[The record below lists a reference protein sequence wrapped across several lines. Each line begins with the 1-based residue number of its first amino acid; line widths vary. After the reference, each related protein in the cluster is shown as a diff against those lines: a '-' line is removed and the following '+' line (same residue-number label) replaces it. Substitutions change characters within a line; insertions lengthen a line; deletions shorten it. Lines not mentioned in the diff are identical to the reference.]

1 MPQAIPAAAAAFAN
15 WAFAATGLAY
25 GGTAHAI
32 VTAALYYGAQAT
44 IYTAVSMGLS
54 AVARAQMP
62 DPEGQKLP
70 RKQARPVRFV
80 AVGGPSR
87 MSGAFMLREA
97 NGNKYGAVLAVCEGR
112 LASITRVYEHDN
124 IVTRNAEGWVQGLP
138 GEMFGSG
145 DLLQIQTRLGNPTE
159 THYSMLTRDFG
170 SYWPPSC
177 RGDGIASVGIFAQH
191 RSRESFARHFAN
203 GEPSVSI
210 VGAAVCY
217 DWRDPSQSRTNPAT
231 WKMSWNPVVWLVFI
245 EWHRHGRSWERSIAP
260 VLAALKVE
268 ADYCDQV
275 VTRNGVS
282 EARYRCAGNYPV
294 NTEPQA
300 VRESILATFDGW
312 LSSDGR
318 GRLVIKAGRYVPPT
332 FTLTAEH
339 IQGYSWRAFQTDEEA
354 CNALIVSY
362 VDGDKDYTEIE
373 AGTVFDQA
381 DINARNGKERSE
393 PLQLP
398 LCPSGT
404 QGMELGRR
412 KMTRLTAERQGQVRA
427 DIYGLNGLGER
438 FIRIQNP
445 ELSSMADVVVEVMN
459 VELDLANA
467 QVVFDIIKADV
478 NIDGGAAPPPN
489 VPDADKPP
497 VVPGGQEA
505 ARKWI
510 SRSVTYVTSA
520 DEHSISII
528 AHKAYFSDGSTV
540 DIPAGKVTG
549 LSELT
554 EYGVFWKEGVGFS
567 AAPSPAA
574 SHLTTGSWI
583 FIDWQSTADAEGGYP
598 ELPTPPGGHCPQE
611 DEPLLLSNED
621 HTGPGETIRA
631 GDVVPGETWVW
642 TRHERTG
649 AWGAFL
655 VVAAVRRPSE
665 LMSLVMRD
673 GRSPKF
679 SPLHRMGLANGKFRR
694 LADLCCGNA
703 LDGTGPGTVERVEPA
718 GEGWVIRLTV
728 DDAATFVIDGLL
740 CHNIKMTPE
749 FPGAV

>member
-70 RKQARPVRFV
+70 RKQPRPVRV
-80 AVGGPSR
+80 HALGGPSR

-112 LASITRVYEHDN
+112 LASIIRVYEHDN
-124 IVTRNAEGWVQGLP
+124 IVTRNSEGWVQGLP

-145 DLLQIQTRLGNPTE
+145 DLLQIQTRLGNPVE

-170 SYWPPSC
+170 SYWPTSC
-177 RGDGIASVGIFAQH
+177 RGDGIASIGIFAQH

-217 DWRDPSQSRTNPAT
+217 DWRDPSQSRSNPAT

-268 ADYCDQV
+268 ADYCDQI
-275 VTRNGVS
+275 VTRNGVT

-312 LSSDGR
+312 LSTDGR
-318 GRLVIKAGRYVPPT
+318 GRLVIKAGRYVAPT

-354 CNALIVSY
+354 CNALVISF
-362 VDGDKDYTEIE
+362 VDGDKDYTEVE

-381 DINARNGKERSE
+381 DIDARNGMERSE

-398 LCPSGT
+398 LCPSAT
-404 QGMELGRR
+404 QSMELGRR

-478 NIDGGAAPPPN
+478 NIDGGAAPAPN
-489 VPDADKPP
+489 VPEAEKPP
-497 VVPGGQEA
+497 VVPGGQEP
-505 ARKWI
+505 ARI
-510 SRSVTYVTSA
+510 LVNRTVQFPTSA
-520 DEHSISII
+520 TADTISIV
-528 AHKAYFSDGSTV
+528 AFSGVLPDGSAL
-540 DIPAGKVTG
+540 DLPAATLTG
-549 LSELT
+549 LASLT
-554 EYGVFWKEGVGFS
+554 QYGVFWRADVGY
-567 AAPSPAA
+567 AALPGDFATNAMA
-574 SHLTTGSWI
+574 SGSWV
-583 FIDWQSTADAEGGYP
+583 FIGWQATADAGGDFP
-598 ELPTPPGGHCPQE
+598 SNPTPPGG
-611 DEPLLLSNED
+611 
-621 HTGPGETIRA
+621 
-631 GDVVPGETWVW
+631 
-642 TRHERTG
+642 
-649 AWGAFL
+649 WGGGSGQQNQL
-655 VVAAVRRPSE
+655 
-665 LMSLVMRD
+665 
-673 GRSPKF
+673 
-679 SPLHRMGLANGKFRR
+679 
-694 LADLCCGNA
+694 
-703 LDGTGPGTVERVEPA
+703 
-718 GEGWVIRLTV
+718 
-728 DDAATFVIDGLL
+728 
-740 CHNIKMTPE
+740 
-749 FPGAV
+749 

>member
-44 IYTAVSMGLS
+44 LYTAVSMGLS

-70 RKQARPVRFV
+70 RKQARPVRV
-80 AVGGPSR
+80 HAVGGPSR

-112 LASITRVYEHDN
+112 LASIDRVYEHDN
-124 IVTRNAEGWVQGLP
+124 IVTRNADGWVQGLP

-145 DLLQIQTRLGNPTE
+145 DLLQIQTRMGNPTE

-177 RGDGIASVGIFAQH
+177 RGDGIASIGIFAQH

-217 DWRDPSQSRTNPAT
+217 DWRDPSQSRTDPAT
-231 WKMSWNPVVWLVFI
+231 WKGCWNPVVWLVFV

-268 ADYCDQV
+268 ADYCDQI
-275 VTRNGVS
+275 VTRNGVT

-300 VRESILATFDGW
+300 VRESILSTFDGW

-362 VDGDKDYTEIE
+362 VDGDRDYTEIE

-381 DINARNGKERSE
+381 DIDARNGKERSE

-398 LCPSGT
+398 LCPSAT

-427 DIYGLNGLGER
+427 DIWGLNGLGER

-478 NIDGGAAPPPN
+478 NIDGGAAPSPN
-489 VPDADKPP
+489 VPDAEKPP
-497 VVPGGQEA
+497 VVPGGQEP
-505 ARKWI
+505 ARI
-510 SRSVTYVTSA
+510 LVNRTVQFPTSA
-520 DEHSISII
+520 TSDTISIV
-528 AHKAYFSDGSTV
+528 AFSGVLPDGSAL
-540 DIPAGKVTG
+540 DLPAATLTG
-549 LSELT
+549 LAAKT
-554 EYGVFWKEGVGFS
+554 QYGVFWRADTGY
-567 AAPSPAA
+567 AALPGDFATNAMA
-574 SHLTTGSWI
+574 SGSWV
-583 FIDWQSTADAEGGYP
+583 FIGWQETSDVSGGFTP
-598 ELPTPPGGHCPQE
+598 PPTPPGGWGGGGGQISPQ
-611 DEPLLLSNED
+611 L
-621 HTGPGETIRA
+621 
-631 GDVVPGETWVW
+631 
-642 TRHERTG
+642 
-649 AWGAFL
+649 
-655 VVAAVRRPSE
+655 
-665 LMSLVMRD
+665 
-673 GRSPKF
+673 
-679 SPLHRMGLANGKFRR
+679 
-694 LADLCCGNA
+694 
-703 LDGTGPGTVERVEPA
+703 
-718 GEGWVIRLTV
+718 
-728 DDAATFVIDGLL
+728 
-740 CHNIKMTPE
+740 
-749 FPGAV
+749 